1 MHLDGCVGRD
11 ELERGQGADLTLN
24 GAIACLEINDISV
37 QGLASVGELECSM
50 VDDDTLTSAEIGALL
65 VFSATLSKYTDGA
78 RLCRWWTNVLIDV
91 ANVFILSWV
100 LPEATGRCT

>member
-1 MHLDGCVGRD
+1 
-11 ELERGQGADLTLN
+11 
-24 GAIACLEINDISV
+24 
-37 QGLASVGELECSM
+37 M
-50 VDDDTLTSAEIGALL
+50 VDDSTLTSAEIGALL